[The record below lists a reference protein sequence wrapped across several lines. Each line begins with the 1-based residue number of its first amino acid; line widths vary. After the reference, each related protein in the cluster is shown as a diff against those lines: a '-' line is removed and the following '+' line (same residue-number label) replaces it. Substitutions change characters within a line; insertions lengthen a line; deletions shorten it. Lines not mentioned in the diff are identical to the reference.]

1 MSYIDSTD
9 KFMATMQIQRMLR
22 DIELLENEF
31 SRVPIS
37 GIYENETREAVREFQ
52 SKYGLEVT
60 GVVDFDTW
68 DTLNSIH
75 DKTRFERRG
84 VRKVQLVPSNTDF
97 AIFPNEIND
106 LVFVIQYM
114 LLTISP
120 NHDELENQKF
130 TGVYDAQ
137 TVDAIRSFQRKNL
150 LDDNGI
156 IDGATLEAL
165 FDEYESALMQ
175 RY

>member
-1 MSYIDSTD
+1 M
-9 KFMATMQIQRMLR
+9 
-22 DIELLENEF
+22 
-31 SRVPIS
+31 
-37 GIYENETREAVREFQ
+37 
-52 SKYGLEVT
+52 
-60 GVVDFDTW
+60 
-68 DTLNSIH
+68 
-75 DKTRFERRG
+75 
-84 VRKVQLVPSNTDF
+84 PSNTDF
-97 AIFPNEIND
+97 AILPNEIND

-120 NHDELENQKF
+120 NHDELGNQKF